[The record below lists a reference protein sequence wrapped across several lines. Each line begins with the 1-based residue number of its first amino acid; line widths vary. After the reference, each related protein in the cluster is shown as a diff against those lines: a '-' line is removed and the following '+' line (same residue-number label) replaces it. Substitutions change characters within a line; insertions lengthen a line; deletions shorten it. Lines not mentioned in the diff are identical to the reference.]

1 MLRTTTPGLFL
12 LIAGVALYL
21 LKLVSRLM
29 DRDIQMFT
37 IKDIFGM
44 EWVSNIPVAVARQV
58 MTAIS
63 TQQLALLC
71 FILGLSFVFIGIFQ
85 KHR

>member
-1 MLRTTTPGLFL
+1 MLKTTTPGFLL
-12 LIAGVALYL
+12 LIAGIALYL
-21 LKLVSRLM
+21 LKLISRLM

-44 EWVSNIPVAVARQV
+44 EWVGSIPVAAARQV

-71 FILGLSFVFIGIFQ
+71 FILGLSFIY
-85 KHR
+85 K